1 MKIRINTDESISE
14 TELTITCQKLT
25 PEIDKIIALLR
36 IMNQQIIGMKD
47 NESYVLDTEQIL
59 YAETVDKNLF
69 LYTFDGVYETRL
81 KLYELE
87 ERLADVGFLRIS
99 RSCILNLSNV
109 SSLAADFDR
118 RILVTLDNNEK
129 LIVSRQYAD
138 EFKKRLGGVK

>member
-138 EFKKRLGGVK
+138 EFKKRLGVK